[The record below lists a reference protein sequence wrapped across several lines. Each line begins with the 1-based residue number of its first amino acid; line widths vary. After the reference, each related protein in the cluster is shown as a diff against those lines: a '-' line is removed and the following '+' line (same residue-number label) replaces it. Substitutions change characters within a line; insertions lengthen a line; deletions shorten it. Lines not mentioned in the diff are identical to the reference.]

1 MFKRLRKNK
10 KAQNTAEYA
19 ILISLVVAAI
29 IAMQVYV
36 QRGMQGRIRDAVQGF
51 LIDQTNPAGVNGL
64 GRTVQY
70 EPYYL
75 SSNYSVTRNERE
87 AQSLTPGDTNAIKSA
102 QNSERRRAVNGF
114 QQSTFNADAFTGQ
127 ND

>member
-36 QRGMQGRIRDAVQGF
+36 QRGMQGRIHDAVQTYLVG
-51 LIDQTNPAGVNGL
+51 QTNGL
-64 GRTVQY
+64 GGGDTAQY

-75 SSNYSVTRNERE
+75 NSAYTVTRSEQESQGLGVRADGINII
-87 AQSLTPGDTNAIKSA
+87 SSA
-102 QNSERRRAVNGF
+102 QNSTRTRAIGGF
-114 QQSTFNADAFTGQ
+114 QESTFCATGFGQ
-127 ND
+127 NQ

>member
-36 QRGMQGRIRDAVQGF
+36 QRGMQGRIRDAVGTY
-51 LIDQTNPAGVNGL
+51 LVDQTSNL
-64 GRTVQY
+64 GAETAQY

-75 SSNYSVTRNERE
+75 SSNYDVTRTEETSQILR
-87 AQSLTPGDTNAIKSA
+87 PGTTNAIRASA
-102 QNSERRRAVNGF
+102 DSTRDRAAGGF
-114 QQSTFNADAFTGQ
+114 QESTFNVDALTGTGVQ
-127 ND
+127 TGE